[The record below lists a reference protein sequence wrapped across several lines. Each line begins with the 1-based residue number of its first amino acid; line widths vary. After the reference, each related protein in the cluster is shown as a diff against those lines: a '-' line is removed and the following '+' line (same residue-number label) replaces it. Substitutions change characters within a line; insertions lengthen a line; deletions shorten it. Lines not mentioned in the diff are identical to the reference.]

1 MDRIIAR
8 LGDACAAPFAVLGLP
23 PVRQREIARFLG
35 YFGFTIHALDAVV
48 VDLTRTAIASL

>member
-35 YFGFTIHALDAVV
+35 YFGFTIHALDGGG
-48 VDLTRTAIASL
+48 R